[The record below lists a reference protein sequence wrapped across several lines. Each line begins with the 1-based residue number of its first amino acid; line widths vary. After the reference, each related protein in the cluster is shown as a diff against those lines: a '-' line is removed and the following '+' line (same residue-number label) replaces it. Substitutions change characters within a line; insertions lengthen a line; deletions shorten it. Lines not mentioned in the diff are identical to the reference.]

1 MDTNKLERVKQLV
14 MKQLTGTLTGP
25 EQEELRRLTDSD
37 ADCRRLADELLA
49 SDFLTAA
56 VLDEMPEATRKD
68 VDAAR
73 KRVGK
78 HGSRAYMVC
87 DASHR

>member
-1 MDTNKLERVKQLV
+1 MVKTAYPMDTNKLERVKQLV

-49 SDFLTAA
+49 SD
-56 VLDEMPEATRKD
+56 
-68 VDAAR
+68 
-73 KRVGK
+73 
-78 HGSRAYMVC
+78 S
-87 DASHR
+87 